1 MPTGAGRACGRRRVL
16 MRGRLALRVP
26 VLMRVLPAE
35 FPPRAGAVGV
45 ITSGVAREAQRV
57 GAG

>member
-16 MRGRLALRVP
+16 MRGRVALRVP
-26 VLMRVLPAE
+26 VLLRALPAE
-35 FPPRAGAVGV
+35 SPPRAGAVGV
-45 ITSGVAREAQRV
+45 IISGVARVAQRV